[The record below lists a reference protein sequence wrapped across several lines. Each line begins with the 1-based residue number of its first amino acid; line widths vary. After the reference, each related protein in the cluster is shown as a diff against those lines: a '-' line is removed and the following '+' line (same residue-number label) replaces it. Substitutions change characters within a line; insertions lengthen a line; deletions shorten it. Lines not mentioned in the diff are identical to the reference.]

1 MGLSTFLRFDSF
13 DAERSVTSFFV
24 QPGVLIVTRVLS
36 LIYLVAVLAGA
47 LATTSSLK
55 YFIQF
60 FTNIGW
66 VALTLYYLVN
76 GRPSFYQHNEPFSKY
91 GYFYPHEVV

>member
-1 MGLSTFLRFDSF
+1 MGLSTFFRFDSF
-13 DAERSVTSFFV
+13 DAERSVTSFYV
-24 QPGVLIVTRVLS
+24 QPSILIITRVVG

-66 VALTLYYLVN
+66 GALTLYYLVT
-76 GRPSFYQHNEPFSKY
+76 RLSFLFLSA
-91 GYFYPHEVV
+91 

>member
-1 MGLSTFLRFDSF
+1 MGLSTFFRFDSV

-24 QPGVLIVTRVLS
+24 QPSILIVTRVLG

-66 VALTLYYLVN
+66 VALTLYYLVI
-76 GRPSFYQHNEPFSKY
+76 RLSIFFSINVK
-91 GYFYPHEVV
+91 